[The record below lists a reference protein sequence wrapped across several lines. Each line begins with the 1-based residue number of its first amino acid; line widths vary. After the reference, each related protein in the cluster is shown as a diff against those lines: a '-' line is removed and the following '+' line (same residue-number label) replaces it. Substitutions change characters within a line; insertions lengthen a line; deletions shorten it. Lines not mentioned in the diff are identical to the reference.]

1 MFYDYAKIHVKA
13 GDGGNGIVAFRR
25 EKYVPMGGPSGGD
38 GGHGGNIILKADEG
52 LRTLVDFRYRKHYK
66 AERGEHGKSK
76 NMHGKNGVDTV
87 LRLPLGTVVKDA
99 ESHRILA
106 DLTED
111 GQEVVIAKGGKGG
124 RGNARFVSSTHRSP
138 TLAENGEPGQEL
150 WLELE
155 LKLLADV
162 GLVGFPNV
170 GKSTI
175 ISKVS
180 AAKPKI
186 ADYHFTTITPNL
198 GMVRVDE
205 GRSFVMADIPGLIE
219 GAAEGAGLGH
229 RFLRHTE
236 RTKVLVHVLDIA
248 GSENRNPL
256 EDFSIVNNELKKYSN
271 YLAERPMIVVANK
284 MDLPGSENNLQ
295 LFKEQFP
302 EFPVF
307 PISAIT
313 GEGLTPLLYQLADL
327 LDEVEARELQLEVE
341 DEELRLVKF
350 EDKPKFFVEKED
362 GVFIVSGPEIDRHW
376 AKTNFGNEAA
386 VRRFLQIVEAM
397 GVIKKLRELGA
408 KDGDVV
414 RIKELEFDFLD

>member
-229 RFLRHTE
+229 RFFKTYGKNKGFGSCFRYSRLRKQKPF
-236 RTKVLVHVLDIA
+236 R
-248 GSENRNPL
+248 G
-256 EDFSIVNNELKKYSN
+256 
-271 YLAERPMIVVANK
+271 
-284 MDLPGSENNLQ
+284 LQ
-295 LFKEQFP
+295 HSK
-302 EFPVF
+302 
-307 PISAIT
+307 
-313 GEGLTPLLYQLADL
+313 
-327 LDEVEARELQLEVE
+327 
-341 DEELRLVKF
+341 
-350 EDKPKFFVEKED
+350 
-362 GVFIVSGPEIDRHW
+362 
-376 AKTNFGNEAA
+376 
-386 VRRFLQIVEAM
+386 
-397 GVIKKLRELGA
+397 
-408 KDGDVV
+408 
-414 RIKELEFDFLD
+414 

>member
-162 GLVGFPNV
+162 GLV
-170 GKSTI
+170 I
-175 ISKVS
+175 QC
-180 AAKPKI
+180 
-186 ADYHFTTITPNL
+186 
-198 GMVRVDE
+198 R
-205 GRSFVMADIPGLIE
+205 
-219 GAAEGAGLGH
+219 
-229 RFLRHTE
+229 
-236 RTKVLVHVLDIA
+236 
-248 GSENRNPL
+248 
-256 EDFSIVNNELKKYSN
+256 
-271 YLAERPMIVVANK
+271 
-284 MDLPGSENNLQ
+284 
-295 LFKEQFP
+295 
-302 EFPVF
+302 
-307 PISAIT
+307 
-313 GEGLTPLLYQLADL
+313 
-327 LDEVEARELQLEVE
+327 
-341 DEELRLVKF
+341 
-350 EDKPKFFVEKED
+350 
-362 GVFIVSGPEIDRHW
+362 
-376 AKTNFGNEAA
+376 
-386 VRRFLQIVEAM
+386 
-397 GVIKKLRELGA
+397 
-408 KDGDVV
+408 
-414 RIKELEFDFLD
+414 